1 MRSVRKPAVLAI
13 LSVALAIISLDNT
26 IVNVALPTLQEQL
39 RATTADLQWVIDAY
53 SVLFA
58 GTLLIAGSLGDRF
71 GRRRILILGLVV
83 FLLGS
88 AGAGMATSTNMLI
101 AFRAVMGV
109 GAAFVMPSTLSILA
123 RTFPER
129 RERAMAIGVWSAVAG
144 VGVALGP
151 VVGGLLL
158 QHLSWNAIF
167 WVNPP
172 IAIAVIAAAFIWVPE
187 SRDPSRPS
195 LDVLGAIL
203 SSAGLIALVVTVI
216 ELPANGFGARTLTL
230 GAIAALLLVAF
241 VLWERRAPAPLLP
254 LSFFREPL
262 FVVSIVLVGLV
273 YFALMGT
280 MFFVPQFFQL
290 VQAMSP
296 LASGLAI
303 LPGAGGMLIASLFS
317 ARIAERIGNRA
328 MILIGLGLVAV
339 GLAIF
344 SFISVGTPYPL
355 VGVNLAVV
363 GIGLGFTLPQVTNGV
378 LAAVPIEKAG
388 TGSAVNDAMTELG
401 GALGVAVLGAMLS
414 SSYRASIEQA
424 IQAAGDRIAI
434 VPANVVAA
442 ARESLA
448 SASIS
453 VGRLPEDVAAAVT
466 AATGRAFVSGM
477 GWALVLA
484 AVMAL
489 LGLLLA
495 WWRFPR
501 RVERIAE

>member
-1 MRSVRKPAVLAI
+1 MRSLSKPAVLAI
-13 LSVALAIISLDNT
+13 LSVALAVISLDNT

-39 RATTADLQWVIDAY
+39 RATTSDLQWIIDAY

-58 GTLLIAGSLGDRF
+58 GTLLLAGSLGDRF
-71 GRRRILILGLVV
+71 GRRRILVIGMVV
-83 FLLGS
+83 FLIGS
-88 AGAGMATSTNMLI
+88 AGAGLASTTNMLI
-101 AFRAVMGV
+101 ACRAVMGV

-158 QHLSWNAIF
+158 QHLSWHAIF

-172 IAIAVIAAAFIWVPE
+172 IALAVIVAAVIWVPE
-187 SRDPSRPS
+187 SSDPARPR
-195 LDVLGAIL
+195 LDVRGAIL

-216 ELPANGFGARTLTL
+216 ELPENGIGMRTVLL
-230 GAIAALLLVAF
+230 GGVAVLLLLGF
-241 VLWERRAPAPLLP
+241 VLWERRAPTPLLP

-303 LPGAGGMLIASLFS
+303 LPGAGGMLVASLFS
-317 ARIAERIGNRA
+317 ARIAERIGNRTT
-328 MILIGLGLVAV
+328 ILLGLGLVAV

-344 SFISVGTPYPL
+344 SFIGVGTPYVL
-355 VGVNLAVV
+355 VGANLAVV
-363 GIGLGFTLPQVTNGV
+363 GVGLGFTLPQVTNGV
-378 LAAVPIEKAG
+378 LAAVPLEKAG
-388 TGSAVNDAMTELG
+388 TGSAVNDAVTELG

-414 SSYRASIEQA
+414 SSYRASIDQA
-424 IQAAGDRIAI
+424 IEAAGDRIAV
-434 VPANVVAA
+434 VPPSVVDA

-448 SASIS
+448 SASMS
-453 VGRLPEDVAAAVT
+453 VGGLPEDVTAAIVS
-466 AATGRAFVSGM
+466 ATGRAFVSGM

-484 AVMAL
+484 AVMAA
-489 LGLLLA
+489 LGAALA

-501 RVERIAE
+501 RVERVAE